1 MKKCIAFALQNRKT
15 EEKRMKTEHNER
27 ENIFIS
33 YDWDKLK
40 EVLTEI
46 EKELE
51 PKLKE
56 IELYLNAE
64 LKKLDELMPE
74 LQDINIQDLI
84 TELDRLTV
92 EKL

>member
-33 YDWDKLK
+33 YDWDKLR
-40 EVLTEI
+40 EVL
-46 EKELE
+46 
-51 PKLKE
+51 
-56 IELYLNAE
+56 
-64 LKKLDELMPE
+64 
-74 LQDINIQDLI
+74 